1 MRIYKFITIVL
12 SVFIMVSCSPDV
24 LDVDNFNAPSAKDAL
39 SNPDDLQGVTSS
51 LVANWFK
58 NIHAYNGVGLG
69 IWVMSDAGTCSWGN
83 AAMKDLSA
91 EPRIAF
97 NNEPGYSYSSTTRET
112 WLAMYATLSQANDV
126 IRAVKSGIEF
136 GEEGADT
143 KMVEA
148 VAYLGQGLA
157 QGYLGLF
164 FDQGYVVNNE
174 SDLAKLELES
184 YTALVAASVA
194 SLEMAAS
201 IAAANN
207 FTLPANWIPGRTY
220 SSADVAKLAN
230 TFAARMLVYSSRN
243 ATQNTAVDWAKVL
256 SLTNAGI
263 DFDFAPLGD
272 GNAPWAAAS
281 VWGSEYHTYAVY
293 GGWGQVDMRVIHMMD
308 PNMPDRWA
316 TSGLFADMPNS
327 GRATSNDARLLS
339 DFGYLSSCPFRADR
353 GYYHYSSYRFKRYD
367 AYLVNFDTPIAD
379 MLKAENDMLKA
390 EAMVR
395 TNNLAGAIVVINAS
409 TRVTRGQLAP
419 ILTSATADQILNA
432 IFYERSIELFLTG
445 VGLEFFDMRRRDML
459 QTGTLLHFPIPG
471 QQLEV
476 LQIPQYSFGGVSN
489 ADGLN
494 TSNGGW

>member
-1 MRIYKFITIVL
+1 
-12 SVFIMVSCSPDV
+12 
-24 LDVDNFNAPSAKDAL
+24 
-39 SNPDDLQGVTSS
+39 
-51 LVANWFK
+51 
-58 NIHAYNGVGLG
+58 
-69 IWVMSDAGTCSWGN
+69 
-83 AAMKDLSA
+83 
-91 EPRIAF
+91 
-97 NNEPGYSYSSTTRET
+97 
-112 WLAMYATLSQANDV
+112 
-126 IRAVKSGIEF
+126 
-136 GEEGADT
+136 
-143 KMVEA
+143 
-148 VAYLGQGLA
+148 
-157 QGYLGLF
+157 
-164 FDQGYVVNNE
+164 
-174 SDLAKLELES
+174 
-184 YTALVAASVA
+184 
-194 SLEMAAS
+194 MAAS